1 MLEYE
6 FEEVSCGEVYGF
18 YLRETAAHREVIVR
32 RAADGWR
39 YVGCIPKSQRRPYG
53 FIESIDLVFERQPSA
68 ARRTMTSR

>member
-6 FEEVSCGEVYGF
+6 FEEVSYGEVYGF

-39 YVGCIPKSQRRPYG
+39 YVVCIPKSQRRPYG
-53 FIESIDLVFERQPSA
+53 FIESIDLVFERQRPE
-68 ARRTMTSR
+68 T

>member
-39 YVGCIPKSQRRPYG
+39 YV
-53 FIESIDLVFERQPSA
+53 
-68 ARRTMTSR
+68 

>member
-39 YVGCIPKSQRRPYG
+39 YVGCIPKSHG
-53 FIESIDLVFERQPSA
+53 FIESIDLVFERQRPE
-68 ARRTMTSR
+68 T

>member
-6 FEEVSCGEVYGF
+6 FEEVVCDEVCGF
-18 YLRETAAHREVIVR
+18 YMRETAAHQKVFLR

-53 FIESIDLVFERQPSA
+53 FIESIDLVFERQRPE
-68 ARRTMTSR
+68 T

>member
-18 YLRETAAHREVIVR
+18 YLRETAAHRGGHR
-32 RAADGWR
+32 SGRAADGWR

-53 FIESIDLVFERQPSA
+53 FIESIDLVFERQRPE
-68 ARRTMTSR
+68 T

>member
-18 YLRETAAHREVIVR
+18 YLREVILR

-53 FIESIDLVFERQPSA
+53 FIESIDLVFERQRPE
-68 ARRTMTSR
+68 T